1 MNLSLPRDIL
11 QEIESATVWSKG
23 LSSGTPCSL
32 CHQKGV
38 STCKTPMGRLCV
50 SCVGSALK
58 DEAETER
65 LDLWLVAQFKEA
77 LSYSGS
83 FRWRLTVLWRFKEV
97 LQLTSKRSPSDTD
110 NLMVQLVRNLGYMP
124 PHPLARLVRRA
135 AVDACVALG
144 ETILPLLLKMCAPS
158 PWQFYSNIVRA
169 AGLIAPEH
177 KEVRALLNKAV
188 QDPNPEIR
196 GRVIGTIYKYKFPW
210 VKEMLQTLARRDPH
224 PAIRD
229 TATNVLVDN
238 WKSDQSSRQLDL
250 LPKTAAKPELI
261 NKPPLSKRPKTLK
274 QKEMGKIV
282 DRYYNADILKK
293 IYNRYLQPFFNE
305 SANNLKKAD
314 LTAAFALVY
323 SDKESFQKLLSSL
336 PEDVSKILNILVWE
350 GGKHDVKK
358 FEKMFKSEIIPKDA
372 NKYYSGNPINNS
384 YLLFQVSSIYNYR
397 GYEYYFYLSD
407 DLRKLFK
414 QYLPLPKEA
423 NLIPL
428 ETIKKTD
435 FVYEDND
442 RVVRQI
448 KLWYSYIK
456 QGNLRFSKSG
466 DKVLKTSISQMAKYG
481 DIKEFYDSN
490 GLEYLRTPLI
500 IDFLRHAPQI
510 KNIDSSPQSLKQL
523 WDGFFSGS
531 DFNRYRLAELLYH
544 VKGGYYYDPQR
555 ETRTRTSLFNLLK
568 TIPASQWVSIENVIK
583 YCACRDVYLEAV
595 DKSDYSLYFNKE
607 YTTKYHPSYEKVR
620 ISEGPYQD
628 VVTAP
633 LIKAAMFLLA
643 GFGMVD
649 IAYNLPQNDLFQEK
663 TNEYLSVFDG
673 LQYIR
678 LTKLGAYISGLTEKY
693 EVKFEE
699 EKANIILDERRL
711 IINIEGKDILKTLAL
726 ERIADKIADNHYRV
740 DYNSFLK
747 ECYSKKDITQKVK
760 FFKDEISSKPP
771 EVWQD
776 FLDDILKKINP
787 LTPEKTMAVYKL
799 TPDQELISLVAK
811 DEILRKH
818 IFKAED
824 YRIVIEA
831 SNVKKV
837 KKRLGEFGYF
847 IDNI

>member
-1 MNLSLPRDIL
+1 MSQSMPLNFLQDIELPAAWLKEQQYGR
-11 QEIESATVWSKG
+11 
-23 LSSGTPCSL
+23 PCSL
-32 CHQKGV
+32 CRKKQET
-38 STCKTPMGRLCV
+38 TCETSLGRLCI
-50 SCVGSALK
+50 SCVESRLK
-58 DEAETER
+58 EAAEAEI
-65 LDLWLVAQFKEA
+65 LAAWSVSQFKEA
-77 LSYSGS
+77 LSYSGT
-83 FRWRLTVLWRFKEV
+83 FRRRLTILWRFKEA
-97 LQLTSKRSPSDTD
+97 LQVTSEKSPSNTED
-110 NLMVQLVRNLGYMP
+110 LMIQLVRNLGYMP

-135 AVDACVALG
+135 AVDACVATG

-158 PWQFYSNIVRA
+158 PWQFYANVVRA

-177 KEVRALLNKAV
+177 KEVRALLDKAV

-210 VKEMLQTLARRDPH
+210 VKEMLQTLARRDPD
-224 PAIRD
+224 PGIRAV
-229 TATNVLVDN
+229 ATNVLN
-238 WKSDQSSRQLDL
+238 NLKSGQTSRQLEL
-250 LPKTAAKPELI
+250 LPKAAAKPELI
-261 NKPPLSKRPKTLK
+261 NKPPLFKRPKTSK
-274 QKEMGKIV
+274 QKEIEKTV

-305 SANNLKKAD
+305 SAGNLKKAD
-314 LTAAFALVY
+314 LTAALAMVY
-323 SDKESFQKLLSSL
+323 SDKDAFQELLSSL
-336 PEDVSKILNILVWE
+336 PEDVGKILNLLVWE
-350 GGKHDVKK
+350 GEKHDVKK
-358 FEKMFKSEIIPKDA
+358 FEKMFKSEIIAKDGTGH
-372 NKYYSGNPINNS
+372 YSENPINNS
-384 YLLFQVSSIYNYR
+384 YLLFQVSRTYNYR

-428 ETIKKTD
+428 ETINKTD

-442 RVVRQI
+442 RIIRQI
-448 KLWYSYIK
+448 RLWYSYIK

-481 DIKEFYDSN
+481 DIKEFYDN
-490 GLEYLRTPLI
+490 KGLEYLRTPVI
-500 IDFLRHAPQI
+500 IDFLRHGPEM
-510 KNIDSSPQSLKQL
+510 KNIDSPPQFLKQL
-523 WDGFFSGS
+523 WERFFSGS
-531 DFNRYRLAELLYH
+531 EFNRYRLAELLYH

-568 TIPASQWVSIENVIK
+568 TIPVSQWVSIENVIK
-583 YCACRDVYLEAV
+583 YCTYRDVYLEAV
-595 DKSDYSLYFNKE
+595 DKSDYSLYFNKK
-607 YTTKYHPSYEKVR
+607 YTTKYSSGHEKAR
-620 ISEGPYQD
+620 ISEGPYHD
-628 VVTAP
+628 IVTAP
-633 LIKAAMFLLA
+633 LIKAAMFLFA

-649 IAYNLPQNDLFQEK
+649 IAYNLPKNDLFQEK
-663 TNEYLSVFDG
+663 DKEYLSVFDG

-678 LTKLGAYISGLTEKY
+678 LTKLGAYILGLTEKH

-711 IINIEGKDILKTLAL
+711 IINIEGNDILKTLAL
-726 ERIADKIADNHYRV
+726 ERIADKIGDNHYRV
-740 DYNSFLK
+740 DYTSFLK
-747 ECYSKKDITQKVK
+747 ECSSKKDITQKMK
-760 FFKDEISSKPP
+760 FFKEEISSKPP

-776 FLDDILKKINP
+776 FLNDIVKKINP

-811 DEILRKH
+811 DEILREH

-847 IDNI
+847 IDNM